1 MPHADLF
8 SILDEATSA
17 IDVRSEKIIQAALDR
32 VSKGRTTIMIA
43 HRLSTIAK
51 ADNIVVLSKGKLMEQ
66 GTHEDLLR
74 DEAGVYSG
82 LVRAQSLTL
91 GKESQEDDDDLSD
104 VKGEEDIQAV
114 LSREKSAAAAV
125 DGLDQT
131 AVESSWKTK
140 GFIGSFGRLLWEQRS
155 RFPNYAII
163 ITFASVIAAGM
174 PLQAYLFAQVINVFT
189 TPVGDGFLTKAA
201 FWSLMW
207 FVLALC
213 IGFSYFVMGFVATS
227 LQFFICAAYRQQYFT
242 ALVRQHITFF
252 DAEDNSVGS
261 LTARVQG
268 DPKQCKSFN
277 ADASR
282 KPSTDD
288 SCLLDSGRAPWD
300 EHGMWYSAVFQI
312 NRNRG

>member
-1 MPHADLF
+1 
-8 SILDEATSA
+8 
-17 IDVRSEKIIQAALDR
+17 
-32 VSKGRTTIMIA
+32 MIA

-91 GKESQEDDDDLSD
+91 GKESEEDNELHDE
-104 VKGEEDIQAV
+104 KGEEDIQAV

-131 AVESSWKTK
+131 AVESSWKPR

-155 RFPNYAII
+155 RFPNYAIVV
-163 ITFASVIAAGM
+163 TFAGVIAAGL

-189 TPVGDGFLTKAA
+189 SPVGDGFLTNAA

-207 FVLALC
+207 FVLSLA
-213 IGFSYFVMGFVATS
+213 IGFSYFIMGFVATS
-227 LQFFICAAYRQQYFT
+227 LQFFICAAYRQQYFK

-268 DPKQCKSFN
+268 DPKQCRSFITE
-277 ADASR
+277 ALR
-282 KPSTDD
+282 KPYTDD
-288 SCLLDSGRAPWD
+288 SCLPNSGRASWD
-300 EHGMWYSAVFQI
+300 EHGTCCSQVYKFDHD
-312 NRNRG
+312 RG